1 MHFRDKDNI
10 RKIRSSNKLIL
21 ELHWHSQSEVYFEV
35 PLSGSTR
42 AINAARNDCGLQAH
56 LDEQQ
61 ERRAKQQAKQSAYE
75 SAYESV
81 INDIE
86 NGSVSELNEW
96 LKDNGGYIMTQSL
109 LSEYFWNNPDTVIA
123 RTIINSDLDL
133 SVPLTV
139 SGQRRPIPIFNHLLT
154 SQRFEHN
161 PILRRLLFMLI
172 EESKVDINAKYGLNE
187 FTALH
192 YAAID
197 EDAELARALLA
208 AGADPLILSKY
219 DASVLSL
226 SKNSEVYDVIKDYI
240 DNP

>member
-61 ERRAKQQAKQSAYE
+61 ERRAEQQERRAEQQAKQSAYE

-109 LSEYFWNNPDTVIA
+109 LSEYFGT
-123 RTIINSDLDL
+123 T
-133 SVPLTV
+133 LT
-139 SGQRRPIPIFNHLLT
+139 L
-154 SQRFEHN
+154 
-161 PILRRLLFMLI
+161 
-172 EESKVDINAKYGLNE
+172 
-187 FTALH
+187 
-192 YAAID
+192 
-197 EDAELARALLA
+197 
-208 AGADPLILSKY
+208 
-219 DASVLSL
+219 
-226 SKNSEVYDVIKDYI
+226 
-240 DNP
+240 